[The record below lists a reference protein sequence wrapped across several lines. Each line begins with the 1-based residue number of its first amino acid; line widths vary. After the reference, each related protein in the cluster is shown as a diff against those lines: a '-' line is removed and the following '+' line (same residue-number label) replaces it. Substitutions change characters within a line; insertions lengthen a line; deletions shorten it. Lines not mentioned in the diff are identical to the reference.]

1 MRIRTF
7 LLSICICLLSAL
19 CFLPAAPIRASADTG
34 PKPSVRITVNGLGD
48 KECFA
53 TLLGVNE
60 QNGPWGKWGGDEWY
74 DQSVPNEFPNVETML
89 RFKEYAENDGMYF
102 YGRGWKLSEGEELAW
117 TYYPPSRFKLLLY
130 FPDTE
135 TFLVSQTYV
144 TYAFHSYY
152 QTDVDRVSDGKLS
165 LSNAYGYGR
174 EALGLTARVGITA
187 AVELLIALLYRFRGK
202 QFVLLAGVNVGTQ
215 ILLNIGLNLFGVQP
229 GGMGYL
235 LYVPAYLFLEILVF
249 VIESI
254 LYTRFMNKLAP
265 SGVQRPNRTYVK
277 YALLA
282 NVVSFVVGVIIAPI
296 FPSIF

>member
-1 MRIRTF
+1 MRIRKF
-7 LLSICICLLSAL
+7 LLSVCICLLFAL
-19 CFLPAAPIRASADTG
+19 CFLPATPIRASADTG
-34 PKPSVRITVNGLGD
+34 PKPSVRITVNGLGE

-53 TLLGVNE
+53 TLLGSTE
-60 QNGPWGKWGGDEWY
+60 MNGPWGEWGSDDWY
-74 DQSVPNEFPNVETML
+74 DSSVPNEFPDVETML
-89 RFKEYAENDGMYF
+89 RFQEYAENDGMYF
-102 YGRGWKLSEGEELAW
+102 YGRGWKLSDGEELAW

-152 QTDVDRVSDGKLS
+152 QTDVGRLNNGVLS

-174 EALGLTARVGITA
+174 EALGLAARVGITV

-202 QFVLLAGVNVGTQ
+202 QFLLLAGVNVGTQ

-235 LYVPAYLFLEILVF
+235 TYVPAYLLLEILVF

-254 LYTRFMNKLAP
+254 VYRRFMNKLAP
-265 SGVQRPNRTYVK
+265 SGSEKPKKKYVE
-277 YALLA
+277 YALAA
-282 NVVSFVVGVIIAPI
+282 NVASFIIGIIIAPI

>member
-1 MRIRTF
+1 MKIRKF
-7 LLSICICLLSAL
+7 LLSICACLLFVL
-19 CFLPAAPIRASADTG
+19 CFLPITPIQASADTG

-48 KECFA
+48 KECYA
-53 TLLGVNE
+53 TLLGATEN
-60 QNGPWGKWGGDEWY
+60 NGPYGKWGEDEWY
-74 DQSVPNEFPNVETML
+74 DSSVPNEFPNRETML
-89 RFKEYAENDGMYF
+89 LFKEYAETDGFYF
-102 YGRGWKLSEGEELAW
+102 YGRGWKLSDGEELAW

-152 QTDVDRVSDGKLS
+152 QTDVGRLSDGKLS

-174 EALGLTARVGITA
+174 EALGLTARVGITV

-202 QFVLLAGVNVGTQ
+202 QFLLLAGVNVGTQ

-235 LYVPAYLFLEILVF
+235 LYIPAYLFLEILVF
-249 VIESI
+249 AIESFV
-254 LYTRFMNKLAP
+254 YRRFMNRLAV
-265 SGVQRPNRTYVK
+265 SGEEKPKKRYAW
-277 YALLA
+277 YALVA
-282 NVVSFVVGVIIAPI
+282 NVASFVIGIMIAPI